1 MEDHCD
7 AVKVNP
13 VEQVVNSSWFLKAL
27 EGAYDAV
34 VVAGTDPFNVLMFYC
49 KLFDLL

>member
-13 VEQVVNSSWFLKAL
+13 VERVVNSSWFLKAL
-27 EGAYDAV
+27 EGTYDAV
-34 VVAGTDPFNVLMFYC
+34 VVPGI
-49 KLFDLL
+49 